1 MMLDIIPIEICEE
14 LLEPFVHNLVIGPT
28 MFELVEEDGSP
39 LSGFVSEGG
48 EDGVAEVLFDG
59 FTVALVQI
67 TRPVVGGALGA
78 HVVACSVECQQVLRG
93 VSIEQRQTAS
103 TNPSK

>member
-1 MMLDIIPIEICEE
+1 ML
-14 LLEPFVHNLVIGPT
+14 
-28 MFELVEEDGSP
+28 ELVEEDGPP

-48 EDGVAEVLFDG
+48 EDGVAEVLLDG

-78 HVVACSVECQQVLRG
+78 HVVACSVGCQQILRS
-93 VSIEQRQTAS
+93 VSNTAKANS
-103 TNPSK
+103 VHKPSKYDKMDTQ